1 MSIRRNSRLGVV
13 TRDQSMAGVW
23 TLWISIRDHP
33 LWERYFCYDC
43 RYIPNSSWAG
53 MYGTIWSTGKKLLG
67 STDARFRSS
76 TGSDCQAPEF
86 FGPPPRK
93 RTWKHEH
100 GAWKRGEILL
110 EIIILY
116 PKKSCVVPTC
126 EGDHQGS
133 LLCHLVDLL
142 SWGDLKHLA
151 IFRTSVDGFWS
162 TMKILFNKDQYDNS
176 HVLTNKIQWSSFGI
190 VFFVS
195 WCSWCFMKWVGIS
208 TILMSTRAGLG
219 PSTASVFRSL
229 ALCLCHESL
238 LDFHQQANEPK
249 GLRKKVGVYIE
260 GFRDSP
266 CYMKRWKSSLNHLDP
281 FSSIFRN
288 QASDSWDTSSPNNG
302 QSSTLTLGLDRHWL
316 AIFSSFGRLLPAK
329 AQVKGLRTPWTK
341 ASRCST
347 IKHPLKPWRT
357 QAAGLVLKTLTVENI
372 KIR

>member
-13 TRDQSMAGVW
+13 TRDQSMPGVW

-76 TGSDCQAPEF
+76 TGSDKLRNFSVLPLENELGNMNMEPGKGGKSYWKSSFCTPRNHVWCPPARATTSVVSCAIWLISSAEETWSTWRF
-86 FGPPPRK
+86 FGLRSM
-93 RTWKHEH
+93 
-100 GAWKRGEILL
+100 A
-110 EIIILY
+110 
-116 PKKSCVVPTC
+116 
-126 EGDHQGS
+126 
-133 LLCHLVDLL
+133 
-142 SWGDLKHLA
+142 
-151 IFRTSVDGFWS
+151 FWS
-162 TMKILFNKDQYDNS
+162 TMKILFNKDQYYHNS

-249 GLRKKVGVYIE
+249 GLRKKGWSLYR
-260 GFRDSP
+260 GF
-266 CYMKRWKSSLNHLDP
+266 
-281 FSSIFRN
+281 
-288 QASDSWDTSSPNNG
+288 
-302 QSSTLTLGLDRHWL
+302 
-316 AIFSSFGRLLPAK
+316 
-329 AQVKGLRTPWTK
+329 
-341 ASRCST
+341 
-347 IKHPLKPWRT
+347 
-357 QAAGLVLKTLTVENI
+357 
-372 KIR
+372 